1 MYIYVIGTNDKQKI
15 GFSGDV
21 NKRLSTLQT
30 GNPEKL
36 IIHHKIEVPSER
48 ARLVENKIHKEYS
61 YLRIKGEWFSM
72 TPEKA
77 KIVLDY
83 ALIRWADD
91 PLL

>member
-1 MYIYVIGTNDKQKI
+1 MFIYVIGTKDKQKI

-21 NKRLSTLQT
+21 NRRLKTLQT
-30 GNPEKL
+30 GNPNLLE
-36 IIHHKIEVPSER
+36 IHHKIEVPECR
-48 ARLVENKIHKEYS
+48 ARLVEGKIHSEYS

-72 TPEKA
+72 TPDKA
-77 KIVLDY
+77 KGILDY